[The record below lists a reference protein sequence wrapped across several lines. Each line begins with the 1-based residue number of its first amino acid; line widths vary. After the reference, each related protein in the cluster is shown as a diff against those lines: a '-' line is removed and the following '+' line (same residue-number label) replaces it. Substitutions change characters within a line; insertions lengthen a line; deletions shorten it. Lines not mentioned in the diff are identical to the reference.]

1 MSVYSA
7 RIMNDITTSLMAI
20 AGLTFANTQLVLTAN
35 EFISAYISPDHVPKL
50 KEMEQLVGFVGSTS
64 MYTNGQTST
73 GVGLRL
79 YFNFKAHPPVI
90 LPRYTSSGMQPNCP
104 EDVRSKIIEWVDE
117 RYRLG
122 CIFGDA
128 LDALEHLNRTCG
140 DDRAMKLML
149 PALVTIMAK
158 NSKFEEDRMV
168 KRAKK
173 LSDRSGFGSLP
184 RMTPANR
191 ERLKEISAVINMMA
205 MLPDNQDYKLNRGD
219 ALVCRSSTNN
229 IGDVRPN
236 IFSNPSEVMRT
247 ATFV

>member
-7 RIMNDITTSLMAI
+7 RIMNDIKTSLMSI
-20 AGLTFANTQLVLTAN
+20 ASVMFAQTQLVLTAD
-35 EFISAYISPDHVPKL
+35 EFISAYISPDHVAKL
-50 KEMEQLVGFVGSTS
+50 KEVEQLVGFVGATS

-73 GVGLRL
+73 GVGMRL
-79 YFNFKAHPPVI
+79 YFSFKGHPPVI
-90 LPRYTSSGMQPNCP
+90 LPRYTGSGMQPNCP
-104 EDVRSKIIEWVDE
+104 EGVRSKITEWADE

-140 DDRAMKLML
+140 DDRAMNLML

-158 NSKFEEDRMV
+158 NSNFEEDRMV

-173 LSDRSGFGSLP
+173 LNDRSGFGALP

-191 ERLKEISAVINMMA
+191 ERLKEVSAVINMAA
-205 MLPDNQDYKLNRGD
+205 MLPDTQDYNLNQRD
-219 ALVCRSSTNN
+219 VLVARSNSAN
-229 IGDVRPN
+229 INDVRPN
-236 IFSNPSEVMRT
+236 IFIDPSEGMRV
-247 ATFV
+247 AAFL